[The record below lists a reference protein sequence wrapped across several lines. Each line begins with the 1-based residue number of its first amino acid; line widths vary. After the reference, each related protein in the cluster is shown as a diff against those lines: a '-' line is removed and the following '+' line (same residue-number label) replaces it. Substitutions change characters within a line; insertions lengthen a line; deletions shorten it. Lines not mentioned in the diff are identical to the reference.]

1 MKRRIFKFI
10 VTALA
15 FFVSA
20 TPLIAEDAFSTL
32 DNLEKNYVGIE
43 KAGLNTLIAKAL
55 TPAYP
60 ETAITVYWS
69 REKGLKVKAE
79 GGGPAAMGA
88 GLMVESFVRAA
99 GLGLK
104 KSSEEFKLTKETVDA
119 TIEAG
124 TLEDGTKVSVLTFI
138 PKKGQ
143 DLDFK
148 KMVVKVDGK
157 KWLVRQMVL
166 TTKEGEEVITNITYN
181 KDGLFA
187 KMVSS
192 VGKVKTTMTT
202 TYGEKGKFT
211 VPAKQVIEMEGPNV
225 PEEMKSMTITYSDVE
240 VNAKIPEDVFAEPKV
255 GDVPKPTE
263 TAAQL
268 FQQAQAAMQKG
279 DMDTAKLKL
288 RQIVTYY
295 PNDPMATAADMMFKQ
310 LPK

>member
-1 MKRRIFKFI
+1 MKKGIYKFI
-10 VTALA
+10 VSA
-15 FFVSA
+15 FVLFVGA
-20 TPLIAEDAFSTL
+20 VPLIAEDAFSIL

-43 KAGLNTLIAKAL
+43 KGGLNTLIAKAL
-55 TPAYP
+55 VSAYP
-60 ETAITVYWS
+60 KTAITVYWL
-69 REKGLKVKAE
+69 KGKGVKVKTE

-88 GLMVESFVRAA
+88 GLMVESFLKVT
-99 GLGLK
+99 GLGAK

-119 TIEAG
+119 TTEPG
-124 TLEDGTKVSVLTFI
+124 TLEDGTKVTVLTFI

-143 DLDFK
+143 DMSFK
-148 KMVVKVDGK
+148 KLVEKVDIK
-157 KWLVRQMVL
+157 KWLARQVVT
-166 TTKEGEEVITNITYN
+166 TTKEGEDAITDITY

-192 VGKVKTTMTT
+192 AGKVKTTMTV

-211 VPAKQVIEMEGPNV
+211 VPAKQVIEMEGPNI

-240 VNAKIPEDVFAEPKV
+240 VNAKIPEDVFAEPKA
-255 GDVPKPTE
+255 GDLPKPTE
-263 TAAQL
+263 TAAEL

-279 DMDTAKLKL
+279 NMDTAKLKL

-295 PNDPMATAADMMFKQ
+295 PNDPMATTAKMMLEQ